1 MSTEQKNPN
10 GGKRRGLMLAIAGA
24 FVVAGIGYAVYYSL
38 VLSHR
43 EETDNAYV
51 GGNLVTLTSQVTGT
65 VIGINTDE
73 TQLVEAGREVVKLDP
88 ADAAVALRSAE
99 ARLGETV
106 RQLRQQYANADQ
118 VDSTLAQRKIDLQKA
133 EADLA
138 RRAPLAGDAT
148 VSAEEIAHAKD
159 AVENARAALNVAQKQ
174 SEAAHAGID
183 GVKITDNPSV
193 LAARAGYTQAWLA
206 SQRNALVAPVSG
218 YVAKRSVQVGSRVT
232 PGASL
237 LSIVPLDQ
245 LWVDANFKESE
256 LKNIRIGQ
264 PAKVRTDL
272 YGSSVEYH
280 GKVVGLAAGTGSAFS
295 LLPAQ
300 NATGNWIKVVQRVPV
315 RIALDPKEL
324 TANPLRVGLSTT
336 VEVDTQ
342 DRNGPVLATQ
352 PAKNTVYSTSAFEEP
367 LLNAEKLADAI
378 IAKNLAGA
386 R

>member
-1 MSTEQKNPN
+1 MSTNNPN
-10 GGKRRGLMLAIAGA
+10 GGKRRGLMLSIAGV
-24 FVVAGIGYAVYYSL
+24 FVLAGIGYAIYYSL
-38 VLSHR
+38 VLSQR

-51 GGNLVTLTSQVTGT
+51 GGNLVMLTSQVSGT
-65 VIGINTDE
+65 VIGINADE
-73 TQLVEAGREVVKLDP
+73 TQLVEAGREVVRLDP
-88 ADAAVALRSAE
+88 ADAAVSLRQAE
-99 ARLGETV
+99 AKLGETV
-106 RQLRQQYANADQ
+106 RQLRSQYANADQ
-118 VDSTLAQRKIDLQKA
+118 VDSTLAQRRIDLQKA
-133 EADLA
+133 SADLA

-148 VSAEEIAHAKD
+148 VSAEEIAHARD
-159 AVENARAALNVAQKQ
+159 AVDNARAALTVAQKQ

-193 LAARAGYTQAWLA
+193 LAARANYTQAWLA

-218 YVAKRSVQVGSRVT
+218 YVAKRSVQVGSRVA

-245 LWVDANFKESE
+245 LWVDANFKEGE

-264 PAKVRTDL
+264 PAKVTADM
-272 YGSSVEYH
+272 YGSSVVYH

-315 RIALDPKEL
+315 RIALDAKEL
-324 TANPLRVGLSTT
+324 AAHPLRVGLSTT
-336 VEVDTQ
+336 VEVETTE
-342 DRNGPVLATQ
+342 RKGPILATQ
-352 PAKNTVYSTSAFEEP
+352 PAQQPVYTTKAFEEP

-378 IAKNLAGA
+378 IAKNLAGT